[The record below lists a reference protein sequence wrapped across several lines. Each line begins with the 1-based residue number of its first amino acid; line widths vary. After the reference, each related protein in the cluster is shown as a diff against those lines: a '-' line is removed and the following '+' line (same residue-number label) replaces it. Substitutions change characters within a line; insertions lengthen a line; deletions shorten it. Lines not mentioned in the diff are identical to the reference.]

1 MTTVNDWNT
10 QIINEFR
17 ANEGR
22 VGGRFEG
29 RTMLLLHHKGAKSGQ
44 ERVNPLVYL
53 KEDGSDVMYVF
64 ASKGGAPTNPDWYY
78 NVKANPDVTVEVG
91 TEKYDAT
98 AEVITGP
105 ERDRI
110 WKANVAVNPG
120 FGEYEEK
127 TTRTIPVIALRRKS

>member
-10 QIINEFR
+10 QIIKEFR
-17 ANEGR
+17 KNEGR

-29 RTMLLLHHKGAKSGQ
+29 RTMVLLHHKGAKSGQ
-44 ERVNPLVYL
+44 ERVNPLVYY
-53 KEDGSDVMYVF
+53 KEDSDDTMYVF

-78 NVKANPDVTVEVG
+78 NVKANPDVTLEVG
-91 TEKYDAT
+91 TEKIEAT
-98 AEVITGP
+98 AEVIAGD

-110 WKANVAVNPG
+110 WKANVATNPG
-120 FGEYEEK
+120 FGDYEQK

>member
-1 MTTVNDWNT
+1 MTAVNDWNT
-10 QIINEFR
+10 QIIKEFR
-17 ANEGR
+17 DNGGR

-44 ERVNPLVYL
+44 ERVNLLVYY
-53 KEDGSDVMYVF
+53 KEGDTMYIF
-64 ASKGGAPTNPDWYY
+64 ASKGGAPSNPDWFY
-78 NVKANPDVTVEVG
+78 NVKANPDVTLEVG
-91 TEKYDAT
+91 TEKFGAT
-98 AEVITGP
+98 AEVVTGE

-127 TTRTIPVIALRRKS
+127 TTRTIPVIALRRKN